1 MNTVALQGEN
11 STSWWRHVASSVSS
25 ASVVLSRNTSCHA
38 SAHQPCTKRQRDNS
52 QAAIV
57 LVPYRQCGFMQ
68 RLRKEQQYHLVRSNI
83 GGSWVEWGVGSGEWG
98 VGTRSSSS
106 RGSGRQQLAAAAG
119 GAPAALPA
127 HYHYQLPVAASRQQ
141 RAAGISIRRQAVA
154 AAAGE

>member
-57 LVPYRQCGFMQ
+57 LVPYQCGFMQ